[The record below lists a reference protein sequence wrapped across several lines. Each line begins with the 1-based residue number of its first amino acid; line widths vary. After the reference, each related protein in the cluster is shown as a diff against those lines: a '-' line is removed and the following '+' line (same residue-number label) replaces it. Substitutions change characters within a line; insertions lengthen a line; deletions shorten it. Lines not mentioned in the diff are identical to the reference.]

1 MAILGIMLQGCLY
14 LYFNHCFIQYY
25 NYRTHTERAEKGGG
39 EEGYMEKIPKLVLL
53 NIYEFKQGL
62 DTVQP
67 PFLK

>member
-1 MAILGIMLQGCLY
+1 MAILGIILQGCLY
-14 LYFNHCFIQYY
+14 LYFNHCFIQYF
-25 NYRTHTERAEKGGG
+25 NYRTHTERAERGGVG
-39 EEGYMEKIPKLVLL
+39 SVHEEIPKLVIF